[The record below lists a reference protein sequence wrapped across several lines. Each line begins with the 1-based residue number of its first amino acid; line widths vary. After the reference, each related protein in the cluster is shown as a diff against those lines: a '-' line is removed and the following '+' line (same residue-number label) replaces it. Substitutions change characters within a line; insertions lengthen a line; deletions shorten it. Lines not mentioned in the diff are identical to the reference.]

1 MTCAPIQQLEFDF
14 RIPCHDPIT
23 PVEAAKALRCP
34 IGDVYS
40 AIYSGKLAAT
50 NIASEHATSAAY
62 RIPLKNFVAY
72 LNATYAEAL
81 YFHFPSDDPLT
92 AGRVARS
99 LHCSDQHIYNQIK
112 DGEFPNAI
120 NLASRDSI
128 RADWRIPLRDFIAY
142 VNRRREGAW

>member
-1 MTCAPIQQLEFDF
+1 MPLPSYQLEFDF
-14 RIPCHDPIT
+14 RVPCHDPIT
-23 PVEAAKALRCP
+23 PVEAAKCLNVPVEA
-34 IGDVYS
+34 VYS

-50 NIASEHATSAAY
+50 NIASDHATSAAY

-72 LNATYAEAL
+72 LNATYFAEL

-92 AGRVARS
+92 VPRIARS

-128 RADWRIPLRDFIAY
+128 KSDWRIPLRDLVAF